1 MSHRVMADKILN
13 QVYGRKAGPLS
24 AYRRLCV
31 GEEGGLFF
39 LRYEIALLFLRN
51 LQGGLGIF
59 LRGIFCRSLFRRA
72 GRKVFIGPGVT
83 LRHPRRIE
91 LGDEVILDEGCVLDA
106 KGEGGAGIR
115 LGSRVF
121 VSRQAHLGC
130 KEGSITVGDNVS
142 FGPFAI
148 VHSIDASAV
157 RVGSNVMIAANC
169 YLAGSA
175 SYRHERT
182 DVPMAE
188 QGFEAGRGIE
198 IGDDVWIG
206 ASTVVLD
213 GARVGR
219 GSIIGAMSLVRGDIP
234 PYSIAY
240 GIPATVRGRRGG
252 AIPPTSAGQTSA

>member
-1 MSHRVMADKILN
+1 MAEKILK
-13 QVYGRKAGPLS
+13 QVYGKKAGPLA
-24 AYRRLCV
+24 AYRRLSV
-31 GEEGGLFF
+31 GEQGFAYF
-39 LRYEIALLFLRN
+39 IRYELGLLFLRN

-59 LRGIFCRSLFRRA
+59 MRGLLFRGLFRHA
-72 GRKVFIGPGVT
+72 GRKIFIAPGVT
-83 LRHPRRIE
+83 LRHPRRIG

-106 KGEGGAGIR
+106 KGSQGEGIR

-148 VHSIDASAV
+148 VHSIDASTV
-157 RVGSNVMIAANC
+157 RVGNDVMVAANC
-169 YLAGSA
+169 YLAGSP

-182 DVPMAE
+182 DIPMAE
-188 QGFEAGRGIE
+188 QGLEEGRGIE

-219 GSIIGAMSLVRGDIP
+219 GSIIGAMSLVRGEIP

-240 GIPATVRGRRGG
+240 GVPATVRGKRG
-252 AIPPTSAGQTSA
+252 AANPASVPPCRPGG

>member
-1 MSHRVMADKILN
+1 MADKIRK
-13 QVYGRKAGPLS
+13 QVYGKRKGSLA
-24 AYRRLCV
+24 AYRWLCT
-31 GEEGGLFF
+31 GEEGLAFF
-39 LRYEIALLFLRN
+39 LRYELSLLFLRN

-59 LRGIFCRSLFRRA
+59 LRGLLFRGLFRRA
-72 GRKVFIGPGVT
+72 GRRVLIAAGVT

-106 KGEGGAGIR
+106 KEGPGEGIR
-115 LGSRVF
+115 LGRGVF
-121 VSRQAHLGC
+121 VGRQTHLGC
-130 KEGSITVGDNVS
+130 KGGSIAIGDNVS
-142 FGPFAI
+142 FGPFTI
-148 VHSIDASAV
+148 VHSVDASTV
-157 RVGSNVMIAANC
+157 RVGGNVMIAANC

-182 DVPMAE
+182 DIPMAE
-188 QGFEAGRGIE
+188 QGLEAGQGIE

-219 GSIIGAMSLVRGDIP
+219 GSIIGAMSLVRGEIP

-252 AIPPTSAGQTSA
+252 ASQRPARKPS

>member
-1 MSHRVMADKILN
+1 MADKILK
-13 QVYGRKAGPLS
+13 QVYGRQAGPLD

-31 GEEGGLFF
+31 GKEGLLYFI
-39 LRYEIALLFLRN
+39 RYELTQLFLRN

-59 LRGIFCRSLFRRA
+59 LRGIFCRPLFRRA
-72 GRKVFIGPGVT
+72 GRKVFIAPGVT

-106 KGEGGAGIR
+106 KGDQGEGIR
-115 LGSRVF
+115 LGRRVF

-130 KEGSITVGDNVS
+130 KEGSISVGDNVS
-142 FGPFAI
+142 FGPFAL
-148 VHSIDASAV
+148 VHSIDASSV
-157 RVGSNVMIAANC
+157 RVGSDVMIAAHC

-182 DVPMAE
+182 DLPMAE
-188 QGFEAGRGIE
+188 QGLEQGRGIE

-219 GSIIGAMSLVRGDIP
+219 GSIIGALSLVRGEIP
-234 PYSIAY
+234 PYSIAF
-240 GIPATVRGRRGG
+240 GIPATVRGTRDHG
-252 AIPPTSAGQTSA
+252 APVPG

>member
-1 MSHRVMADKILN
+1 MAEKILS
-13 QVYGRKAGPLS
+13 QVYGRKEGSLA

-31 GEEGGLFF
+31 GNAGAGYF
-39 LRYEIALLFLRN
+39 LRYEAAQLLLRN

-59 LRGIFCRSLFRRA
+59 MRGLCCRGLFRRA
-72 GRKVFIGPGVT
+72 GRGVFIGPGVT
-83 LRHPRRIE
+83 LRHPLRIE
-91 LGDEVILDEGCVLDA
+91 LGDKVILDEGCVLDA
-106 KGEGGAGIR
+106 KGERGEGIR
-115 LGSRVF
+115 LGSKVF

-142 FGPFAI
+142 FGPLTI
-148 VHSIDASAV
+148 VHSIEECAV

-182 DVPMAE
+182 DIPMAE

-219 GSIIGAMSLVRGDIP
+219 GSIIGALSLVRGEIP

-240 GIPATVRGRRGG
+240 GIPATVRGRRG
-252 AIPPTSAGQTSA
+252 APAGTTAPAGTA